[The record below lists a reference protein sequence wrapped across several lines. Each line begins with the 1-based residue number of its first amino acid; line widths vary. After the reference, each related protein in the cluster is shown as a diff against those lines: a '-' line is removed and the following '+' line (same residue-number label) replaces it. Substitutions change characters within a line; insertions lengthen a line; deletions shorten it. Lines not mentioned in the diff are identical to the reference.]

1 MEGIAPPHWRQWMQG
16 LRRRIVHAVVFELI
30 AIVLVTAAFS
40 LLTEA
45 ETGSSTVLAALC
57 STIAMGW
64 NMVYNKGFEAWE
76 AKQASRRRSVLRRS
90 MHALGFEF
98 GLVVLLV
105 PLIAW
110 WLGVGLWQALVLDIG
125 LMLFFLV
132 YGFAF
137 NWAFDHVFGLP
148 RRAGDAAHSMVST
161 PKSSP

>member
-1 MEGIAPPHWRQWMQG
+1 MEGIAPPHWRHWMQG

-30 AIVLVTAAFS
+30 AIVLVTAAFA

-45 ETGSSTVLAALC
+45 ETGSSTVLAVLC

-64 NMVYNKGFEAWE
+64 NMAYNKMFEAWE
-76 AKQASRRRSVLRRS
+76 AAQATRRRSVLRRS
-90 MHALGFEF
+90 MHALGFEG

-148 RRAGDAAHSMVST
+148 HRAGDPAPTKMPAPTPST
-161 PKSSP
+161 